1 MIAGN
6 IPGKTQTIP
15 LGVYYNV
22 ESGNMSG
29 AWILAAISFI
39 VSLIVIQTVT
49 RLESSH

>member
-22 ESGNMSG
+22 ESGNSTAACM
-29 AWILAAISFI
+29 LAGVSFL
-39 VSLIVIQTVT
+39 VSLIVIHTVT
-49 RLESSH
+49 RLESNH